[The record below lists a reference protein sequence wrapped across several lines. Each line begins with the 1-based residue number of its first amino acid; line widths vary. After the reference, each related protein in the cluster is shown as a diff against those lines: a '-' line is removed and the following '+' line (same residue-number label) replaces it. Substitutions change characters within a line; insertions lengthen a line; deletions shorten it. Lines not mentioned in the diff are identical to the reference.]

1 MYSAL
6 CASLGPQRDVGEFVI
21 ILFLGEKKFAD
32 EVEISTYSELRTFL
46 LHLLL
51 LLGIFILFFVYY

>member
-6 CASLGPQRDVGEFVI
+6 CASLGPQSDVGEFVI